1 MLCDSLDK
9 GKEKKWRDM
18 LSIRESI
25 ESKEDKIRASL
36 SMYQNHLEDL
46 VKHRVLGPAPEL
58 LVREVGVGPEK
69 LHS

>member
-1 MLCDSLDK
+1 MDGYALHK
-9 GKEKKWRDM
+9 RKH
-18 LSIRESI
+18 REQRGL
-25 ESKEDKIRASL
+25 EIRASL

-58 LVREVGVGPEK
+58 VREVGVGPEK